1 MNPNDPDVIAAIEA
15 LKADRD
21 RLQRVL
27 ERIAS
32 YTTSD
37 GYRAGFYALRWH
49 ARTALTGEM
58 SPTRSDAGIARARR
72 G

>member
-1 MNPNDPDVIAAIEA
+1 MNGIDPDVDAAIEA

-27 ERIAS
+27 ERIAN
-32 YTTSD
+32 YTTKD

-49 ARTALTGEM
+49 ARTALNGEM
-58 SPTRSDAGIARARR
+58 SPSRSDAGVARSRR
-72 G
+72 